1 MEFIILAGFLLFMLI
16 TILAVV
22 SHKTIELQ
30 KKRDVILGED
40 LVTKVQKEINLA
52 ANVLD
57 GYSRKFTLPQKIG
70 SKDYTIVI
78 NGNEVIVTTDQ
89 QDYWRVIPNVTGN
102 VQIGANTINKTNGTI
117 YIG

>member
-1 MEFIILAGFLLFMLI
+1 MLI

-22 SHKTIELQ
+22 SNKTIELHKQ
-30 KKRDVILGED
+30 RDVILGED

-70 SKDYTIVI
+70 NKDYTITI
-78 NGNEVIVTTDQ
+78 SGNETIARTDI
-89 QDYWRVIPNVTGN
+89 QDYWRVIPNVTGTIN
-102 VQIGANTINKTNGTI
+102 KGINTINKTNGSI